1 MNSTREHRGA
11 EQRDDVELHGD
22 AVALVPEPVHFAHH
36 ALLLGHS
43 QVAEQR
49 QNRAVHL
56 HQDGVAV
63 EGHVEE
69 EGTG

>member
-36 ALLLGHS
+36 ALLLGHGTS
-43 QVAEQR
+43 
-49 QNRAVHL
+49 
-56 HQDGVAV
+56 GVRTETKLGSSPA
-63 EGHVEE
+63 
-69 EGTG
+69 

>member
-11 EQRDDVELHGD
+11 EQRDNVELHGD

-36 ALLLGHS
+36 ALLLER
-43 QVAEQR
+43 QVSGQR
-49 QNRAVHL
+49 RNWAVHL